1 MARKETPSQATKRFC
16 CECCGGIKSEV
27 KNCGG
32 DKPILGKDYPNCPL
46 YKYRFGR
53 GRISVRTIRKHCL
66 LCMGES
72 KSGVRECP
80 SKDCPLYPFR
90 LGTNPN
96 YKKKGRDQRSKIAV
110 KKNLSKIGL
119 ESRLVAISSKQYKR
133 V

>member
-1 MARKETPSQATKRFC
+1 MSKKRTPTEAVKFFCKVFC
-16 CECCGGIKSEV
+16 CCGVQSMV
-27 KNCGG
+27 KNCKG
-32 DKPILGKDYPNCPL
+32 KVLFSEKSCPFHFYRLGK
-46 YKYRFGR
+46 
-53 GRISVRTIRKHCL
+53 GRISVKIIRQHCL
-66 LCMGES
+66 NFCMGGS
-72 KSGVRECP
+72 KKAVKGCP